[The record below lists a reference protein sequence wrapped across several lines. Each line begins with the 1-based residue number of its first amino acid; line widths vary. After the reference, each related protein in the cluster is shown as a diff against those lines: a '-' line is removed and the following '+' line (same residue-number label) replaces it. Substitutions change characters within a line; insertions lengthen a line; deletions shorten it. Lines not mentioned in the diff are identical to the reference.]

1 MHTSAIDLGPLLGK
15 LGLVPPGTAVVTPTI
30 NHSHIIDQQLH
41 TGPIWWQ
48 VVSVL
53 IADPSAWPSADGKRG
68 ITSLKKLREAQAL
81 GKASAD
87 VPTNFFL
94 LFGSDVKGHSH

>member
-1 MHTSAIDLGPLLGK
+1 LKIKSFCASRIQHAHRNR
-15 LGLVPPGTAVVTPTI
+15 PGGRALP
-30 NHSHIIDQQLH
+30 
-41 TGPIWWQ
+41 
-48 VVSVL
+48 VSRE
-53 IADPSAWPSADGKRG
+53 ADPSAWPSADGKRG

-94 LFGSDVKGHSH
+94 FFGSDVKGHSH